1 MGFIKGRAYPII
13 SAMAKDG
20 NEKAKKLLEGVDSMD
35 QDQVDSMI
43 SEIFDSQEKPVGK
56 GILQKEITQGKGR
69 RVRSRDFDYYE
80 QKSREEKKEID
91 DIEKKYG
98 KDVADIMREG
108 KKLGQPMDVN
118 NAISIADQRY
128 KEKAKLEKTVVPI
141 MPRGGLS
148 EEQQADLKEL
158 DQAKTTFP
166 SLKQKPLTQKVKDI
180 AKQVKGQD
188 GTYKIENGQPQKVEL
203 NKGFS
208 VSFFRPEIKNEE
220 AEEIEKIIGD
230 QLGSQYVGVYGGNGE
245 LSYNV
250 DQKTA
255 NFMAYIFNQK
265 SVWDNKLQ
273 KEVDNPN
280 YDPNIKVDYKQAIK
294 ELKQL
299 FIDKDLK
306 GV

>member
-13 SAMAKDG
+13 AAMAKDG

-43 SEIFDSQEKPVGK
+43 SEIFNSQEKPVGK

-69 RVRSRDFDYYE
+69 NFRSRDFDYYE
-80 QKSREEKKEID
+80 QKSREEKQRKAE
-91 DIEKKYG
+91 EAKKSQSFG
-98 KDVADIMREG
+98 EQEELKNLFPTLKTETLKA
-108 KKLGQPMDVN
+108 KVN
-118 NAISIADQRY
+118 N
-128 KEKAKLEKTVVPI
+128 
-141 MPRGGLS
+141 
-148 EEQQADLKEL
+148 
-158 DQAKTTFP
+158 
-166 SLKQKPLTQKVKDI
+166 I

-188 GTYKIENGQPQKVEL
+188 GTYKIENGKPQEVKL
-203 NKGFS
+203 DKGFS
-208 VSFFRPEIKNEE
+208 VSFFRPEIKNQE

-230 QLGSQYVGVYGGNGE
+230 QLGSQYVGVFKGEGE

-280 YDPNIKVDYKQAIK
+280 YDPNKKVDYKQAIK

-306 GV
+306 GA